1 MPCVMSL
8 LTKFY
13 TSWWQKIRSKA
24 KKSCSSFKNVLTH
37 WLCEWYSTSN
47 TWCCRPGGG
56 GRNCHSGLGVFL
68 GCSVVFSLPRCNP
81 PLFLWESSWEG
92 GRRVF
97 LVFFHLIFLREK
109 REVFPTYSPN
119 KRASTRVHTRNVG
132 VTVLAVSG
140 YMVKNTKAWLPIF
153 LSGLLS
159 PLRWCFIAAK
169 TSKESRR

>member
-1 MPCVMSL
+1 ML
-8 LTKFY
+8 
-13 TSWWQKIRSKA
+13 QARG
-24 KKSCSSFKNVLTH
+24 
-37 WLCEWYSTSN
+37 
-47 TWCCRPGGG
+47 GGG

-109 REVFPTYSPN
+109 REVFPTYSHN

-153 LSGLLS
+153 LSGLCSHLCVDVLLLQKHRKNPDVNDS
-159 PLRWCFIAAK
+159 RVCNGVTTFRGASIYAWPLLKGFAPCYAPL
-169 TSKESRR
+169 